1 MRINA
6 ASHPT
11 TPSPPHTA
19 SPEQP
24 RAAART
30 LAFALL
36 LLLLNLQ
43 GDGLHLGDPT
53 SLPFQLRLLP
63 VTLLALALLA
73 LTLFP
78 APLAQRLPAHLTHVL
93 TGWRAPLLLA
103 TVFLALAV
111 PLFLAEAHVYA
122 RFGYHLRPALAAP
135 VFLVSL
141 LALASHLLPRRAP
154 TATRLAL
161 TLAAVVA
168 AVSLL
173 SLRSFPLA
181 LQRSDMLP
189 LLAAA
194 NHTLLQ
200 HHDPYRLYTFPSE
213 TVLLTYLPGT
223 LLAFLPTTAL
233 HLDLRLT
240 NLFALLLF
248 IPLTL
253 AATRPSQRLRAVALL
268 ANFLLGPYL
277 LYRHELYT
285 PPHWLTLAAAL
296 LLAHAG
302 RLRLAALLFGVS
314 IALSQFS
321 WILLPFF
328 LLYLLQTHGP
338 RAALK
343 SFALS
348 LLAAAA
354 LVLPFLLA
362 DSHAFLVGTLSH
374 WSAIGLTAR
383 PINLSFFTAALVGP
397 QHLPLVQLVVLAVLF
412 LAALRTRA
420 CGTFAGTL
428 RLMALALASFVL
440 LNFLVWGYFFLLLEL
455 LILLHL
461 LAAEDAFTP
470 AASHPVTPPPN
481 TPLHPHRQPASNL

>member
-1 MRINA
+1 MRNPATTHHRTTPA
-6 ASHPT
+6 ASA
-11 TPSPPHTA
+11 PPQA
-19 SPEQP
+19 A
-24 RAAART
+24 AAART
-30 LAFALL
+30 LALALL

-43 GDGLHLGDPT
+43 GDGLPLGDPT
-53 SLPFQLRLLP
+53 TPRFQLRLLP
-63 VTLLALALLA
+63 VTLVALSLLA

-78 APLAQRLPAHLTHVL
+78 ALLARRLPARLTQAL

-103 TVFLALAV
+103 TLFLALAI
-111 PLFLAEAHVYA
+111 PLFLAEAHVYT

-135 VFLVSL
+135 VFLLSL
-141 LALASHLLPRRAP
+141 LALTSYLLPGRQP
-154 TATRLAL
+154 SPTRLAL
-161 TLAAVVA
+161 TLATVVS

-173 SLRSFPLA
+173 SLRSFPLV

-194 NHTLLQ
+194 NGTLLQ

-223 LLAFLPTTAL
+223 LLAFLPPTLL

-240 NLFALLLF
+240 NLLALLLL

-253 AATRPSQRLRAVALL
+253 VTTRPPQRLRALALL
-268 ANFLLGPYL
+268 ATFLFGPYL
-277 LYRHELYT
+277 LYRHEIYT
-285 PPHWLTLAAAL
+285 PPHWLALAAAL

-302 RLRLAALLFGVS
+302 RLRLAAVLFGVS

-328 LLYLLQTHGP
+328 LLYLLQTRGL
-338 RAALK
+338 RAALE
-343 SFALS
+343 SLS
-348 LLAAAA
+348 LALLAAAA

-362 DSHAFLVGTLSH
+362 DPHAFFFGTLGH
-374 WSAIGLTAR
+374 WGNIGLTAR

-397 QHLPLVQLVVLAVLF
+397 QHLPVVQLAVLAVLF

-420 CGTFAGTL
+420 CRTFAGAL
-428 RLMALALASFVL
+428 RVMSLALASFVL
-440 LNFLVWGYFFLLLEL
+440 FNFLVWGYFFLLVEL
-455 LILLHL
+455 LLVLHL

-470 AASHPVTPPPN
+470 AASHP
-481 TPLHPHRQPASNL
+481 